1 MFSSDDI
8 ELAIEALQLSKLD
21 VKEREDKKRREREA
35 ELLKQKMIEDEERR
49 RAAASTRKTSG
60 RNQCNGVTSRLR

>member
-1 MFSSDDI
+1 MYSEANKTIKGGEVLSSDDI

-21 VKEREDKKRREREA
+21 IKEREDKKRREREA

-49 RAAASTRKTSG
+49 ISSTA
-60 RNQCNGVTSRLR
+60 